1 MKNILC
7 FGDSNTFGTN
17 PSGGRWKRWERWTG
31 KLQQLL
37 GSEWY
42 VIEEGCGGRTTVW
55 DDCLELHKNGRE
67 ALPVSLATHKPL
79 DFVII
84 LLGTNDLKSRFN
96 ALPADIANGAGQL
109 AQMVKDYD
117 YGPDYRV
124 PQVLLIS
131 PIELG
136 ADVEHSIY
144 TGFENTAVEKSRQ
157 VAAFFENQ
165 AKQLGCLFLDAATV
179 AKPSSRDML
188 HMEAAD
194 HAALAQEIAKIICSN
209 A

>member
-17 PSGGRWKRWERWTG
+17 PSGGRWERWERWTG

-96 ALPADIANGAGQL
+96 ALPADVANGAGQL

-165 AKQLGCLFLDAATV
+165 AKQLGCL
-179 AKPSSRDML
+179 
-188 HMEAAD
+188 
-194 HAALAQEIAKIICSN
+194 
-209 A
+209 